1 MKKQTFLSFVAACAM
16 LTGSLQAQAADRQ
29 FKDFSLILNN
39 ENGTILTAD
48 EMAAQDTDFAF
59 GISVSDEG
67 TVSRIATDATEYAAQ
82 VTGKFWND
90 HGSTQVKLVVPVDGP
105 VKVTVGTC
113 TYSDHNLLV
122 SPKHGEALQLETEAA
137 CWKNVHTALA
147 SINYEGGLDTLVIS
161 CPSYTPYVA
170 VEAYEVPTPVEP
182 AQLENEPAQFAWAV
196 GNESNASVNDEVAY
210 ALQESRVSVGTDLAT
225 KVYDASSNGGG
236 KMISYQPSTSNP
248 GQSTTDMVEYTIKL
262 KKGYTFQ
269 VSSVSFDA
277 VKQGTDNAYFGWT
290 VTADGVES
298 EFKAYSDPKTQILR
312 NNNANKDVA
321 SLNHVETVNTEAC
334 RTFSLRLYMSNVA
347 NNKEMSIGNI
357 KINGTV
363 SGAEKVRSFKDFAIE
378 FRTDPYTVVYPEGG
392 LPEGVVVNPGTYKD
406 TQHGA
411 MNAKVTVPVDGPV
424 CFYAGG
430 CNYTNGVTI
439 TDKDGQVIGTMN
451 TVEAGCDNA
460 HPQAVTHF
468 AKWLYN
474 VEEPNVLTFNLGNYC
489 PYFKANACEFVPS
502 CYVNYFDTD
511 GKTLIKSEEVLGG
524 SALAYSLGA
533 EAVTV
538 PAGNKFRGWFNSPQ
552 SSAVKV
558 AEGTPISEDI
568 NLYAK
573 ATPIEIPTNTS
584 RYIYE
589 LNKLNFYIDDHEAIW
604 TNGGKYHDA
613 QHGWDFVNGQSLSIA
628 VAGNCYVSMG
638 NCRYSDSTTVVV
650 KNAKGEELTSFIN
663 KAKTDGEEISFQYA
677 SPVADTLTFYF
688 GGTTYVHKVSVF
700 NVVDFVAY
708 DESTGY
714 YMIPAN
720 DGNSFLLALTAANGK
735 GDVKIFL
742 PNGTYDLGETALTS
756 ISGKNISIIGES
768 MLYTI
773 IKNAPLIE
781 NEGIGTTATLLNNSN
796 NLYLQDLTLQNAL
809 DYYKSGAAGRAVCL
823 QDKGTNTI
831 CKNVR
836 MLSYQDTYYSNN
848 ASKFYWE
855 DSEIH
860 GTVDYLCGDGDVIYN
875 RCLMVNESRSANGSS
890 GDCTVCAPYHSAE
903 CKWGYVF
910 LDCAIETRSQ
920 SFNFGRSWGGESK
933 AVYIRTTLNQPE
945 KLVSSR
951 FTLSGMNVAAYGFYE
966 FGTKNPNGQDIT
978 PASNVLTFTHSSG
991 NKQYETIL
999 TAEKAAEYTIA
1010 NIFGEWQPDQIC
1022 AQLEATASATISEDK
1037 KTLSWTAVEGATA
1050 YLLILSTGEHVIVP
1064 ATQTSFTAEEAI
1076 EGAWVRTANGRG
1088 GFGAAAVAGD
1098 VSNIETIQNASTA
1111 ARTFDLQGRPAARR
1125 GLVIENGKVLLV
1137 K

>member
-1 MKKQTFLSFVAACAM
+1 
-16 LTGSLQAQAADRQ
+16 
-29 FKDFSLILNN
+29 
-39 ENGTILTAD
+39 
-48 EMAAQDTDFAF
+48 
-59 GISVSDEG
+59 
-67 TVSRIATDATEYAAQ
+67 
-82 VTGKFWND
+82 
-90 HGSTQVKLVVPVDGP
+90 
-105 VKVTVGTC
+105 
-113 TYSDHNLLV
+113 
-122 SPKHGEALQLETEAA
+122 
-137 CWKNVHTALA
+137 
-147 SINYEGGLDTLVIS
+147 
-161 CPSYTPYVA
+161 
-170 VEAYEVPTPVEP
+170 
-182 AQLENEPAQFAWAV
+182 
-196 GNESNASVNDEVAY
+196 
-210 ALQESRVSVGTDLAT
+210 
-225 KVYDASSNGGG
+225 
-236 KMISYQPSTSNP
+236 
-248 GQSTTDMVEYTIKL
+248 
-262 KKGYTFQ
+262 
-269 VSSVSFDA
+269 
-277 VKQGTDNAYFGWT
+277 
-290 VTADGVES
+290 
-298 EFKAYSDPKTQILR
+298 
-312 NNNANKDVA
+312 
-321 SLNHVETVNTEAC
+321 
-334 RTFSLRLYMSNVA
+334 
-347 NNKEMSIGNI
+347 
-357 KINGTV
+357 
-363 SGAEKVRSFKDFAIE
+363 
-378 FRTDPYTVVYPEGG
+378 
-392 LPEGVVVNPGTYKD
+392 
-406 TQHGA
+406 
-411 MNAKVTVPVDGPV
+411 
-424 CFYAGG
+424 
-430 CNYTNGVTI
+430 
-439 TDKDGQVIGTMN
+439 
-451 TVEAGCDNA
+451 
-460 HPQAVTHF
+460 
-468 AKWLYN
+468 
-474 VEEPNVLTFNLGNYC
+474 
-489 PYFKANACEFVPS
+489 
-502 CYVNYFDTD
+502 
-511 GKTLIKSEEVLGG
+511 
-524 SALAYSLGA
+524 
-533 EAVTV
+533 
-538 PAGNKFRGWFNSPQ
+538 
-552 SSAVKV
+552 
-558 AEGTPISEDI
+558 
-568 NLYAK
+568 
-573 ATPIEIPTNTS
+573 
-584 RYIYE
+584 
-589 LNKLNFYIDDHEAIW
+589 
-604 TNGGKYHDA
+604 
-613 QHGWDFVNGQSLSIA
+613 HGWDFNKGQSLSIA

-773 IKNAPLIE
+773 IKNAPLVE

-823 QDKGTNTI
+823 QDKGSNTI

-848 ASKFYWE
+848 TSKFYWE

-1010 NIFGEWQPDQIC
+1010 NIFGEWQPEQIC
-1022 AQLEATASATISEDK
+1022 AQLEATANATLSEDK

-1050 YLLILSTGEHVIVP
+1050 YLLTLSSGEHIIVP

-1098 VSNIETIQNASTA
+1098 VSNIETIQNASTD